1 MSLELKPIA
10 HIHTDFP
17 EKFGLPR
24 QSGVVPE
31 LLGYV
36 VFEPEFRDPAF
47 LKGIGEFSHLWLIWH
62 FEDTSRDTLS
72 ATVRPPRLGGNETRG
87 VFATRSPFRP
97 NPLGLSCVRLEK
109 VELNTPSGPVL
120 TVSGIDQ
127 RDNTPIFDIKPYIAY
142 TDSHPEALEG
152 FAGIHKNDRLKVI
165 FPEALLEKLPE
176 EKRSAAAAI
185 LSEDPRPHYICNASR
200 EYGLTYAGFNIRFS
214 VDNTCLTVISTDKL
228 KPD

>member
-1 MSLELKPIA
+1 MPLELKPIA

-31 LLGYV
+31 LTGKI
-36 VFEPEFRDPAF
+36 VFEPEFRNPGF
-47 LKGIGEFSHLWLIWH
+47 LKGIEEFSHLWLIWQ
-62 FEDTSRDTLS
+62 FEDTTRESVC

-109 VELNTPSGPVL
+109 VELETPQGPIL

-142 TDSHPEALEG
+142 ADSHPEASEG
-152 FAGIHKNDRLKVI
+152 FAGVHKNDRLEVV
-165 FPEALLEKLPE
+165 FPVKLLEKLPKD
-176 EKRSAAAAI
+176 KRSAAIAI
-185 LSEDPRPHYICNASR
+185 LQQDPRPHYICSKER
-200 EYGLTYAGFNIRFS
+200 EYGLTFAGFNIRFT
-214 VDNTCLTVISTDKL
+214 VENGQLKVISAERI
-228 KPD
+228 

>member
-1 MSLELKPIA
+1 MSIKLKPIA

-31 LLGYV
+31 LLGRI
-36 VFEPEFRDPAF
+36 VFEPDFRDPAF
-47 LKGIGEFSHLWLIWH
+47 LKGIDEFSHLWLIWH
-62 FEDTSRDTLS
+62 FEDTSRNTVS

-97 NPLGLSCVRLEK
+97 NPIGLSCVKLESI
-109 VELNTPSGPVL
+109 ELDPPCGPVL

-142 TDSHPEALEG
+142 ADSHPEASEG
-152 FAGIHKNDRLKVI
+152 FAGVHKNDKLKVI
-165 FPEALLEKLPE
+165 FPDKLLDRLPAD
-176 EKRSAAAAI
+176 KRGAAIGI
-185 LSEDPRPHYICNASR
+185 LSEDPRPHYICSTSR
-200 EYGLTYAGFNIRFS
+200 EYGLTYAGYNIRFS
-214 VDNTCLTVISTDKL
+214 VENNRLTVISADKQ
-228 KPD
+228 